1 MALIECRADWS
12 VLLAPLHSARFAA
25 AIVYLSVL
33 SSVVAFL
40 LLNYAS
46 STLPV
51 ARTAAFCNLTTAI
64 SMFAGVVFLNE
75 PFGMVSLAASAMIIL
90 GVWQVQKRA

>member
-1 MALIECRADWS
+1 METTD
-12 VLLAPLHSARFAA
+12 FAA

-51 ARTAAFCNLTTAI
+51 TRTAAFCNLTTAI
-64 SMFAGVVFLNE
+64 SMFAGVVFLGE
-75 PFGMVSLAASAMIIL
+75 PFGAASLAASAMIIL